1 MESIINRRKS
11 FFRMIG
17 FHGFCLLVFI
27 VLVGVGTYVQ
37 YTKED
42 TVTATV
48 QSITTQQQISGG
60 GENGIVRT
68 SYTYLVG
75 TDKGT
80 MQIQPDGIMSSTAFG
95 LLKEG
100 KTYRLHTRGFSF
112 PLVGMYPYIVDA
124 KEENNVKTK

>member
-1 MESIINRRKS
+1 MINRRMS
-11 FFRMIG
+11 FFGMIG
-17 FHGFCLLVFI
+17 FDGFCLLVFV
-27 VLVGVGTYVQ
+27 VLVGVSTYVQ

-48 QSITTQQQISGG
+48 QSITTQQSVSGTDG
-60 GENGIVRT
+60 NIIT

-95 LLKEG
+95 QLKEG

-112 PLVGMYPYIVDA
+112 PLFGMYPYIVDA
-124 KEENNVKTK
+124 KEE

>member
-1 MESIINRRKS
+1 
-11 FFRMIG
+11 MIG
-17 FHGFCLLVFI
+17 FNGFCLLVF
-27 VLVGVGTYVQ
+27 VLVVGVSTYVQ

-48 QSITTQQQISGG
+48 QSIITQQRVSGTDG
-60 GENGIVRT
+60 NVST

-80 MQIQPDGIMSSTAFG
+80 MQIQPDGIMR
-95 LLKEG
+95 LEEG

-112 PLVGMYPYIVDA
+112 PLFGMYPYIVDA
-124 KEENNVKTK
+124 KKEE